1 MTDTNPTMDTN
12 PAKAPALQL
21 GWYVLRVISSR
32 EKRVCQYLENEVAR
46 LHFEDLIPRILA
58 PVEFVIQ
65 QRNGKRVRKEKV
77 LYSGYVFV
85 EAIMT
90 KEVVHLLR
98 NAPEVLGFL
107 TAERRKEGIEEMPAA
122 LQDAEVKRMLHNVDE
137 SADETSLL
145 IPYKIGDVVK
155 VIDGPFNT
163 CTGTVTSVDE
173 VRHRL
178 QVEVRIFERL
188 MPLELSYTQVDKE

>member
-1 MTDTNPTMDTN
+1 MDTN

-46 LHFEDLIPRILA
+46 LHFEDLIPRILV

>member
-1 MTDTNPTMDTN
+1 MNSSEPTKTSLGKEGKLVM
-12 PAKAPALQL
+12 
-21 GWYVLRVISSR
+21 GWYVLRVISGH

-46 LHFEDLIPRILA
+46 LHFSDLVPRVLV
-58 PVEFVIQ
+58 PVEYVVQ
-65 QRNGKRVRKEKV
+65 QRNGKRVKKEKV

-85 EAIMT
+85 EALME

-98 NAPEVLGFL
+98 NAPDVLGFL
-107 TAERRKEGIEEMPAA
+107 TTERRKEGMEEKPAA

-137 SADETSLL
+137 IGEDEVVVV
-145 IPYKIGDVVK
+145 PYKVGDIVR

-163 CTGTVTSVDE
+163 CSGTVTSVDE

-188 MPLELSYTQVDKE
+188 MPLELSYSQVDKEK

>member
-1 MTDTNPTMDTN
+1 MTDTNPTLDTN

-46 LHFEDLIPRILA
+46 LHFEDLIPRILV

>member
-46 LHFEDLIPRILA
+46 LHFEDLIPRILV

>member
-1 MTDTNPTMDTN
+1 
-12 PAKAPALQL
+12 
-21 GWYVLRVISSR
+21 
-32 EKRVCQYLENEVAR
+32 
-46 LHFEDLIPRILA
+46 
-58 PVEFVIQ
+58 
-65 QRNGKRVRKEKV
+65 
-77 LYSGYVFV
+77 
-85 EAIMT
+85 MT

>member
-12 PAKAPALQL
+12 PAKVPALQL

-46 LHFEDLIPRILA
+46 LHFEDLIPRILV

-188 MPLELSYTQVDKE
+188 MPLELSYIQVDKE

>member
-46 LHFEDLIPRILA
+46 LHFEDLIPRILV

-178 QVEVRIFERL
+178 QVEERIFERL